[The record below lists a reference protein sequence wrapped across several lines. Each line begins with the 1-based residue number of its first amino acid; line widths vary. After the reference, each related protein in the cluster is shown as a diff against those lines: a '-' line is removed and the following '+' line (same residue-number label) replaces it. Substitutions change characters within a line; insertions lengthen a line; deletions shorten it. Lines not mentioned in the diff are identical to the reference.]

1 MPRASGCRDVL
12 LPVIPGLHLRALLL
26 RQAWYRLQVQLVAL
40 QHLTACLLFM
50 SPRGMPPIARCFPN
64 RIRTTLP
71 SRALGGV
78 SGLGGITTGT
88 TTITRG
94 VRWIVFA

>member
-1 MPRASGCRDVL
+1 
-12 LPVIPGLHLRALLL
+12 
-26 RQAWYRLQVQLVAL
+26 
-40 QHLTACLLFM
+40 M
-50 SPRGMPPIARCFPN
+50 SPRGMPLIAHRFPN

-71 SRALGGV
+71 SRVLGGV

-88 TTITRG
+88 TTMTRG

>member
-1 MPRASGCRDVL
+1 M
-12 LPVIPGLHLRALLL
+12 
-26 RQAWYRLQVQLVAL
+26 QLVAS
-40 QHLTACLLFM
+40 QHLTACQLFM
-50 SPRGMPPIARCFPN
+50 SPRGMPLIAHRFPN

-71 SRALGGV
+71 SRVLGGV

-88 TTITRG
+88 TTMTRG